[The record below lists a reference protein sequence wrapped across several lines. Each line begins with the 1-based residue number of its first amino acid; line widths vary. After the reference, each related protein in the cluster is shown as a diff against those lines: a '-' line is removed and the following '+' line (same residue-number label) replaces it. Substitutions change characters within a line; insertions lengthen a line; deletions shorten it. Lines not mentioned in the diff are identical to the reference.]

1 MYQIV
6 HQVYTDVD
14 SGVTSCHGSV
24 PILVDT
30 LLIDMT
36 SVFHG
41 TFHWSSDSLVFS
53 QKEECAIIQDKEE
66 TYGSTSEH
74 NWIVDLWPRT

>member
-41 TFHWSSDSLVFS
+41 TFHWSSDFFVFS
-53 QKEECAIIQDKEE
+53 HSLSVGGERIMLPAHDYFAKSLEC
-66 TYGSTSEH
+66 
-74 NWIVDLWPRT
+74 